1 MSRKHRQPARH
12 PLDGKE
18 MTAPEIAGMLGI
30 SLNTLY
36 SRRSQLG
43 GASYQVVVDT
53 YRANLF
59 GNYEDRSPRY
69 MVDGRWMSRRQIA
82 DMLGIS
88 RQTLANWLSEHKGK
102 TVQEAIAWYRGYQT
116 GERKRGHGPGRPGAL
131 YRAGRRTYTVSQVAR
146 MFGVTRTSVEN
157 VLKRRGG
164 DMAAT
169 IRHYRE
175 REDKRKRMAEAE
187 IMRILGF

>member
-1 MSRKHRQPARH
+1 MKEHRRH
-12 PLDGKE
+12 MVDGRD
-18 MTAPEIAGMLGI
+18 MTPPEIAGMLGI

-43 GASYQVVVDT
+43 GASYQAVTDM

-59 GNYEDRSPRY
+59 GNYADRSPRY
-69 MVDGRWMSRRQIA
+69 MVDGQWMSRRQIA
-82 DMLGIS
+82 AMLGIS
-88 RQTLANWLSEHKGK
+88 RHTLANWFSKHKGK
-102 TVQEAIAWYRGYQT
+102 TVQDAIAYYRGYQT
-116 GERKRGHGPGRPGAL
+116 GERKRGHGDGRPPIL
-131 YRAGRRTYTVSQVAR
+131 YRAGRKEYSVSQVAR
-146 MFGVTRTSVEN
+146 MFGVARTSGEN

-187 IMRILGF
+187 IMRILGY